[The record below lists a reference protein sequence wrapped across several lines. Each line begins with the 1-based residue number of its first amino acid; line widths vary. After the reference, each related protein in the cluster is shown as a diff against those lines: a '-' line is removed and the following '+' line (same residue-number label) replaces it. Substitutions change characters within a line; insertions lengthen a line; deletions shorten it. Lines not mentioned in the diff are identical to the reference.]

1 MNNHQRRLRAIEVT
15 LTPQQIVAL
24 WLRNAQ
30 QAGTF
35 EEAVRQSPFPRDA
48 IANAILKTVRAGMRG
63 LPEPVIQRAI
73 LQARQEG
80 DLLYLLTVRAN
91 VAVLESRAYSQ
102 RDFLILANYVLTL
115 LAIYPLVLDNLPK
128 ATDAIEKLRFALVLF
143 IEDIL
148 ILEAAVARI
157 SSDHLNGQ
165 TTLFRDA
172 SVALEEQ
179 LLPAKT
185 FSHSFNTLASKVGV
199 PEINL
204 ASIRTSIRSEVDQQ
218 VSSWEN
224 LSRLEVLV
232 VFGEGDACRAAANQL
247 FPLVG
252 SGPDEMPRSGVGA
265 SPAAGR

>member
-1 MNNHQRRLRAIEVT
+1 M
-15 LTPQQIVAL
+15 
-24 WLRNAQ
+24 
-30 QAGTF
+30 
-35 EEAVRQSPFPRDA
+35 
-48 IANAILKTVRAGMRG
+48 
-63 LPEPVIQRAI
+63 
-73 LQARQEG
+73 
-80 DLLYLLTVRAN
+80 
-91 VAVLESRAYSQ
+91 
-102 RDFLILANYVLTL
+102 
-115 LAIYPLVLDNLPK
+115 
-128 ATDAIEKLRFALVLF
+128 
-143 IEDIL
+143 
-148 ILEAAVARI
+148 
-157 SSDHLNGQ
+157 NGQ
-165 TTLFRDA
+165 TPLFRDA